1 MRRIS
6 PLLFSVVFFLFAC
19 CFFALADRSHDEAI
33 AASLSPSVLRFH
45 VLAASDSEEDQNLKL
60 KVRDFF
66 LDTLH
71 KALPQTADKAN
82 ILSYVENQKATLVE
96 SLNAF
101 LAQNG
106 SSDTATLEIASIH
119 FPQRRYGALCFP
131 SGQYEALRICI
142 GEAKGH
148 NWWCVLYPSLCF
160 TDESGPYLPASSCEL
175 LKDLVG
181 EGTYSKLL
189 SKEAKPAELRFF
201 FLTPLS
207 SF

>member
-1 MRRIS
+1 MRRTS

-19 CFFALADRSHDEAI
+19 FFFALADRTNDEAI
-33 AASLSPSVLRFH
+33 AASLSPSILRFH

-66 LDTLH
+66 LDVLH
-71 KALPQTADKAN
+71 KALPQTADKAS
-82 ILSYVENQKATLVE
+82 ILSYVETQKTSLVE

-106 SSDTATLEIASIH
+106 STDTATLEVTSVH

-142 GEAKGH
+142 GEAQGH

-160 TDESGPYLPASSCEL
+160 TDESGPYLPPSSCEL

-189 SKEAKPAELRFF
+189 SQKTSPADVRFF

-207 SF
+207 S